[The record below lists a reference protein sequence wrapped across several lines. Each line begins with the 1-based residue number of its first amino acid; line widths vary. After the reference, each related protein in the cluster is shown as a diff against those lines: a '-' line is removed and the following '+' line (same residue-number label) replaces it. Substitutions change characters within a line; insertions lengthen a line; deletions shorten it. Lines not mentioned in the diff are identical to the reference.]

1 MASPRPLQ
9 NGGDEVREVRGMLA
23 PFVLRRLKSS
33 VLKQLVA
40 KTEALEKVSLSEVIY
55 LLRVP
60 DCIQRVSRGC

>member
-1 MASPRPLQ
+1 MASPRPLE
-9 NGGDEVREVRGMLA
+9 NGGDKVREVRGMLA

-55 LLRVP
+55 LLL
-60 DCIQRVSRGC
+60 CT